1 MTFPLT
7 DGQCRH
13 RHQTGSLPTP
23 FSSPLLLSLSP
34 PLHPSLSAILSSP
47 LETKWQSTPV
57 YRLENPMDRG
67 AWKATVHGVAK
78 SQTRLSDF
86 TSLQRRGKEARSR
99 VTISVSP
106 IGLSLTL
113 RLTTTGKMLW
123 GKKLVCH
130 ANLAQLAQRLQGCQW
145 LTQIPKHL
153 K

>member
-78 SQTRLSDF
+78 SRTRLSDF
-86 TSLQRRGKEARSR
+86 TYSLTHLLTYLFFTLNIFSPLPSRQRRELDSFC
-99 VTISVSP
+99 VCSMNLFSVIIP
-106 IGLSLTL
+106 
-113 RLTTTGKMLW
+113 
-123 GKKLVCH
+123 
-130 ANLAQLAQRLQGCQW
+130 QGSQN
-145 LTQIPKHL
+145 
-153 K
+153 